1 MNRHMWQRLL
11 YSVAG
16 LVVIA
21 GVTYA
26 CKDFLNQPAQG
37 TVDQAT
43 LLNKVGV
50 EGSLIAAYRALDCQ
64 SSSGAWGC
72 AVSNW
77 VWGGVTSNDAYKG
90 SDLGDQNP
98 IHSVEIFQ
106 WNLGDADGYL
116 NQKWSQV
123 YEGVFRANATLR
135 LLDAVVAAS
144 PNEIS
149 VADQKSIRGEALF
162 LRAHYHFEAYRMWG
176 HIPYYFEADTTP
188 VAQGGFR
195 KANDLPLDSIVKL
208 IVADLNSAIAL
219 LPATPRNGDLGRAT
233 SWAAKAYKGRVQVYG
248 AARNPALWDSALV
261 TLRAVQASN
270 VYKLETSFDH
280 VWTGFTQYRN
290 GSETILAFQASV
302 RDGEPSGWNS
312 NWGERLNFPH
322 SGSHF
327 GCCGFHQPS
336 YNLVNFYDVDAN
348 GLPLALTDP
357 NWNTTSALTLA
368 QGDTNFAAG
377 RAGSLAPVDPRL
389 DWTVGRDS
397 VPYKDWGLHN
407 RG

>member
-1 MNRHMWQRLL
+1 MNRHMWQRLMK
-11 YSVAG
+11 SVAG

-21 GVTYA
+21 SITYA
-26 CKDFLNQPAQG
+26 CKNFLDQPAQG
-37 TVDQAT
+37 TVDQST
-43 LLNKVGV
+43 LMNKVGV
-50 EGSLIAAYRALDCQ
+50 EGSLIAAYRALDCEA
-64 SSSGAWGC
+64 SSGAWGC
-72 AVSNW
+72 AASNW
-77 VWGGVTSNDAYKG
+77 VWGSIPGNDAYKG

-98 IHSVEIFQ
+98 IHSIEIFQ

-116 NQKWSQV
+116 NAKWAQV
-123 YEGVFRANATLR
+123 YEGVFRANAALR
-135 LLDAVVAAS
+135 LLNAVVAAS
-144 PNEIS
+144 PNEIG
-149 VADQKSIRGEALF
+149 ATDQQSIKGEALF

-195 KANDLPLDSIVKL
+195 KAKDPPLDSIVKL
-208 IVADLNSAIAL
+208 SGADSNPAIAP

-336 YNLVNFYDVDAN
+336 YNLVNFYAVDEN
-348 GLPLALTDP
+348 GLPLALTNA
-357 NWNTTSALTLA
+357 NWNTTSAVTAA

-377 RAGSLAPVDPRL
+377 R
-389 DWTVGRDS
+389 TGR
-397 VPYKDWGLHN
+397 
-407 RG
+407 